1 MAGQS
6 TVLADSS
13 LLSRLDR
20 ALLPVERFMALIS
33 GIAAF
38 SLMFLAAYSVAGR
51 QLDKTFLAPLFD
63 AVGLMDGPLMGYV
76 DYIEALMPLIAI
88 MGVSYV
94 QREGG
99 HIRMDIIIGRFK
111 GRLLWAFEL
120 FGVLLMLLLMTA
132 LVWGSWSHFDRSFDC
147 ARPLCS
153 RDSSIDIGLP
163 IWPSKLVVPIAFA
176 VVSTRL
182 LLQAVAYGRAMVLGL
197 ASPAAVPLPQSAAQQ
212 AQAEADQLGDE
223 S

>member
-1 MAGQS
+1 MAGHS

-20 ALLPVERFMALIS
+20 ALLPLERFMALIS

-51 QLDKTFLAPLFD
+51 QLDKTFAAPLFD
-63 AVGLMDGPLMGYV
+63 AISLMDGPLMGYV
-76 DYIEALMPLIAI
+76 DYIESLMPLIAI
-88 MGVSYV
+88 LGVSYV

-111 GRLLWAFEL
+111 GQMYWALEL

-163 IWPSKLVVPIAFA
+163 IWPSKLVVPVAFA
-176 VVSTRL
+176 IVSARL
-182 LLQAVAYGRAMVLGL
+182 LLQAIAYGRAMILGL
-197 ASPAAVPLPQSAAQQ
+197 ETPVAVPLPQSAAQQ
-212 AQAEADQLGDE
+212 AQSEADHLANRP
-223 S
+223 